1 MNSRT
6 RLGLAI
12 SCCTRFFQRHVN
24 CSFPQLKNTLANSL
38 AESYEECGD
47 IHHALQ
53 WTAREKAFAEEAND
67 QTLVDEAR
75 FRMGFLMSQD
85 AVKMAD
91 DPHGIK
97 LAEGKLA
104 QRRDLEALYEEA
116 RQKGL
121 GDFQFQSASRRL
133 DKELDDEVSRN
144 EPPCGHIWLPK
155 TLEAL
160 SYLPDPE
167 RGLQTQLI
175 KYKIAHA
182 KFDAEDFK
190 GAAAALAEVTAFA
203 EADSSGRADQ
213 VLAPAFFTKARA
225 HLHEYLAS
233 QSPQSWDASLEA
245 LSRSQAESE
254 KRNRIDEVACCHV
267 LAAVLWHARSPAD
280 SIASS
285 TALHHIAEVQKLWN
299 EEAGGLSAFSGM
311 GLDSLLVKYSMRG
324 RNESNPYSV
333 LGLAVDICFESGKF
347 EAAWKWVEYAK
358 ARAFFDET
366 RLHGLG
372 SEPAEVVLPAQN
384 DTIAIPLFQESAV
397 LVHWAFV
404 GDTVYLMTCRNATEF
419 HMFKLAISVSDIEQW
434 YQALVATR
442 EDFTDAETAE
452 ELLSELAELC
462 TPLFDPAVSVADEVL
477 VFCPTATL
485 FKIPLHAI
493 IVDGKPLLERNPVV
507 YTHSFALLDQCQR
520 RTTPFRESG
529 RADLGFLGNPTGDAP
544 AGEQSVKD
552 LAQRFAAR
560 RYTGSE
566 ATKQTFCSLASTLRL
581 VHFHGHV
588 RADYHAQ
595 QNAMLFAR
603 GEELKAMDVFELD
616 LQQSR
621 PAVVLIG
628 CGSGAERLTT
638 GDEPIGF
645 ISAFLYAGASS
656 VLATLWPISDRLSG
670 AAFSDVFYVTG
681 SSSPGRAVDFAR
693 RLRAAALH
701 IRAQAETTAPYFWA
715 GFVLYGNRNF
725 LLSDTE

>member
-245 LSRSQAESE
+245 LSRS
-254 KRNRIDEVACCHV
+254 
-267 LAAVLWHARSPAD
+267 
-280 SIASS
+280 
-285 TALHHIAEVQKLWN
+285 
-299 EEAGGLSAFSGM
+299 
-311 GLDSLLVKYSMRG
+311 
-324 RNESNPYSV
+324 
-333 LGLAVDICFESGKF
+333 
-347 EAAWKWVEYAK
+347 
-358 ARAFFDET
+358 
-366 RLHGLG
+366 
-372 SEPAEVVLPAQN
+372 
-384 DTIAIPLFQESAV
+384 
-397 LVHWAFV
+397 
-404 GDTVYLMTCRNATEF
+404 
-419 HMFKLAISVSDIEQW
+419 
-434 YQALVATR
+434 
-442 EDFTDAETAE
+442 
-452 ELLSELAELC
+452 
-462 TPLFDPAVSVADEVL
+462 
-477 VFCPTATL
+477 
-485 FKIPLHAI
+485 
-493 IVDGKPLLERNPVV
+493 
-507 YTHSFALLDQCQR
+507 
-520 RTTPFRESG
+520 
-529 RADLGFLGNPTGDAP
+529 
-544 AGEQSVKD
+544 
-552 LAQRFAAR
+552 
-560 RYTGSE
+560 
-566 ATKQTFCSLASTLRL
+566 
-581 VHFHGHV
+581 
-588 RADYHAQ
+588 
-595 QNAMLFAR
+595 
-603 GEELKAMDVFELD
+603 
-616 LQQSR
+616 
-621 PAVVLIG
+621 
-628 CGSGAERLTT
+628 
-638 GDEPIGF
+638 
-645 ISAFLYAGASS
+645 
-656 VLATLWPISDRLSG
+656 
-670 AAFSDVFYVTG
+670 
-681 SSSPGRAVDFAR
+681 
-693 RLRAAALH
+693 
-701 IRAQAETTAPYFWA
+701 
-715 GFVLYGNRNF
+715 
-725 LLSDTE
+725 